1 MFLNNMSKLSSNQ
14 LQEYNNNGYVAPIDV
29 LSKNETIAIRKEIEF
44 IEQKFPAEIEKS
56 GRYNAHLISP
66 LLDKVV
72 HNTKILDAVESIIG
86 KDILVCGTTLFI
98 KNPYEKDF
106 VSYHQDAKYIGL
118 EPHNWVTAWV
128 AITNANEENGCM
140 TMWAGSHKDSLKDHN
155 QKFNENNLLTRGQT
169 VENVPE
175 KKVKPVILSAG
186 QMSLH
191 HPTLVHGSGLNK
203 SNDRRIGFVIQSYIG
218 SNVKQV
224 LGENSVQIARG
235 NNQFGYHKVIKRS
248 SGLLNMKDIKLK
260 TIENENLQKI
270 FYNGS
275 QKKSQY

>member
-1 MFLNNMSKLSSNQ
+1 MSKLSSNQ
-14 LQEYNNNGYVAPIDV
+14 LQQYNNNGYVAPINV
-29 LSKNETIAIRKEIEF
+29 LLENETNAIRSEIEF
-44 IEQKFPAEIEKS
+44 IEKKFPKEIESS

-66 LLDKVV
+66 LLDQVV
-72 HNTKILDAVESIIG
+72 HSSKILDPVESIIG
-86 KDILVCGTTLFI
+86 KNILVCGTTLFI
-98 KNPYEKDF
+98 KNPNEEGF

-118 EPHNWVTAWV
+118 EPHNWVTAWI
-128 AITNANEENGCM
+128 AITDANEENGCM
-140 TMWAGSHKDSLKDHN
+140 KMWAGSHKDNLKDHN
-155 QKFNENNLLTRGQT
+155 QKFNDGNLLTRGQT

-175 KKVKPVILSAG
+175 KEVKPLVLSAG

-224 LGENSVQIARG
+224 LGKNSVQIARG
-235 NNQFGYHKVIKRS
+235 NDEFRYHNVIKRS
-248 SGLLNMKDIKLK
+248 SGLLNDKDIKLK
-260 TIENENLQKI
+260 NQENTNLQKI

-275 QKKSQY
+275 QKIGQY